1 MCEAESDT
9 RSHGGVLGTG
19 ILLFALCVIA
29 ILAVCFNMSGQSS
42 SSQLSSASG
51 VIRSIDE
58 SSSIMSIELTDHDP
72 SQFPF
77 HEGPVSFELHDGLLH
92 QDEFEV
98 GSVVNVT
105 YFYTLPF
112 EEPLECCAMKIKPA

>member
-1 MCEAESDT
+1 MRDGEPDSP
-9 RSHGGVLGTG
+9 SHGSVLGTG
-19 ILLFALCVIA
+19 VLLFALCVIA

-42 SSQLSSASG
+42 SSHPSSASG

-58 SSSIMSIELTDHDP
+58 ASSIVSIELSDHDP

-98 GSVVNVT
+98 GSVVEVT